1 MILRQLCQIRLRF
14 LVQLQNELLL
24 PGNMY
29 GAENWHRILN
39 AIERLQVTKPAEGET
54 VH

>member
-24 PGNMY
+24 PGN
-29 GAENWHRILN
+29 
-39 AIERLQVTKPAEGET
+39 IEARRLDDPLQWLQVE
-54 VH
+54 VHEISTPIKTG